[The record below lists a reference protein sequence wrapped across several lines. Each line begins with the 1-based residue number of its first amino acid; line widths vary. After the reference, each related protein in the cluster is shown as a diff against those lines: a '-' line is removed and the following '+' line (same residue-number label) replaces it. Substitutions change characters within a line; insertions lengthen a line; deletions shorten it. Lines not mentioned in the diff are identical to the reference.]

1 MMMQEPDA
9 GQFNGLDP
17 RQISGVSTGEGSGY
31 NFSFDI
37 VHEGGISFQ
46 VSPVVPNGEE
56 GNHAVN
62 VSQLDGETDRAKDA
76 EAAITETVTQ
86 NELDRDDSIKDA
98 KEAADLAI
106 DVAKGL
112 VDTKQAEQDAA
123 LVEEAT
129 TARAAEKANSD
140 AIDAILASSA
150 LSADTFVEVMNILGS
165 IDAENDADLLA
176 FTTLYASEKLEI
188 AGFNLDARNTMKD
201 ELDKS
206 IEDLDSTVT
215 QNELD
220 RDDSIKDAKEAADL
234 AIDVAKAIVDAKQAE
249 QDKATEELDS
259 KVDENEANRDA
270 SIEAAKEA
278 ADLAIDVAKG
288 LVDTKQA
295 EQDAALLEEAT
306 TARAA
311 EEANATSITELDNKV
326 DGIEDELT
334 SSIQSNFEAVV
345 QDTDFEFT
353 STSIAGKMAGEIVSM
368 LVPGEVKRKMILGF
382 QGGLYDSNL
391 SVSYDGETTT
401 VSTTLWSDH
410 GEGATWDVHSISSF
424 SAE

>member
-1 MMMQEPDA
+1 
-9 GQFNGLDP
+9 
-17 RQISGVSTGEGSGY
+17 
-31 NFSFDI
+31 
-37 VHEGGISFQ
+37 
-46 VSPVVPNGEE
+46 
-56 GNHAVN
+56 
-62 VSQLDGETDRAKDA
+62 
-76 EAAITETVTQ
+76 
-86 NELDRDDSIKDA
+86 
-98 KEAADLAI
+98 
-106 DVAKGL
+106 
-112 VDTKQAEQDAA
+112 
-123 LVEEAT
+123 
-129 TARAAEKANSD
+129 
-140 AIDAILASSA
+140 
-150 LSADTFVEVMNILGS
+150 
-165 IDAENDADLLA
+165 
-176 FTTLYASEKLEI
+176 
-188 AGFNLDARNTMKD
+188 
-201 ELDKS
+201 
-206 IEDLDSTVT
+206 
-215 QNELD
+215 
-220 RDDSIKDAKEAADL
+220 
-234 AIDVAKAIVDAKQAE
+234 
-249 QDKATEELDS
+249 
-259 KVDENEANRDA
+259 
-270 SIEAAKEA
+270 
-278 ADLAIDVAKG
+278 DVAKG